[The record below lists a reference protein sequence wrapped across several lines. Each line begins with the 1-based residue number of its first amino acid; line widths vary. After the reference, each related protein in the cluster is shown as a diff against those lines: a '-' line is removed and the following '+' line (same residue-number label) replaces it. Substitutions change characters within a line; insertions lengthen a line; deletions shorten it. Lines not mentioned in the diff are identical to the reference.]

1 MIQPAHAI
9 VAAIGSIA
17 TTINEADNMFI
28 EQTISPTAAANIKKP
43 KFRGVHGD
51 HNYYHTPKRQSV
63 VQQYN

>member
-28 EQTISPTAAANIKKP
+28 DQTISPTSANIKKP
-43 KFRGVHGD
+43 KYRGVQGD
-51 HNYYHTPKRQSV
+51 HNYYHTPKR
-63 VQQYN
+63 

>member
-28 EQTISPTAAANIKKP
+28 EHTISPTAANIKKP
-43 KFRGVHGD
+43 KFRGVVHGD
-51 HNYYHTPKRQSV
+51 HNYYHTPKR
-63 VQQYN
+63 

>member
-43 KFRGVHGD
+43 KFRVVHGD
-51 HNYYHTPKRQSV
+51 HNYYHTPKR
-63 VQQYN
+63 